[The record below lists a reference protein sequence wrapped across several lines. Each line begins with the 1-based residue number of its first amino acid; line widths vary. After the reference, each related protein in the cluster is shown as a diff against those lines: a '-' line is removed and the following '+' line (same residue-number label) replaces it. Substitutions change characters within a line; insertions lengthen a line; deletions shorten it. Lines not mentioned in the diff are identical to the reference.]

1 MEKLNKRKL
10 IPSLA
15 AIAFCFSVS
24 TTANAAVALF
34 DFGFNI
40 DGSTT
45 FGGPPPPEVDGSGFD
60 FGTGL
65 GTIGVTISGAG
76 LHYVG
81 GFFDHEIDEPINSF
95 FNEIGSASG
104 ALAAGQSWEIDE
116 PGFVFGDIDLNLIAG
131 TLDDSVGVP
140 FPDDVSM
147 AMGWDFALALGEDA
161 LILFAI
167 SDFLPASPFFLT
179 HHDPHSGESIY
190 MSSTLDIRLSPIP
203 VPAAIW
209 LFGSGLI
216 GLIGFS
222 RRQQKSIQ

>member
-1 MEKLNKRKL
+1 MEKFDKGK
-10 IPSLA
+10 ITPSLVA
-15 AIAFCFSVS
+15 LLLCFGSIP
-24 TTANAAVALF
+24 ANAAVALF

-40 DGSTT
+40 DGTTT
-45 FGGPPPPEVDGSGFD
+45 FGGSLPPDVDGSGFD
-60 FGTGL
+60 FGAGL
-65 GTIGVTISGAG
+65 GIVDVTISGAG

-116 PGFVFGDIDLNLIAG
+116 PGFVFGDIDLNLVAG

-147 AMGWDFALALGEDA
+147 AMGWDFALALGEEA
-161 LILFAI
+161 LISFAI
-167 SDFLPASPFFLT
+167 TDVLPASPFFLT
-179 HHDPHSGESIY
+179 HSDLDSPDLIY
-190 MSSTLDIRLSPIP
+190 MSSTLDISLSPIP

-209 LFGSGLI
+209 LFGSGLV
-216 GLIGFS
+216 GLVGFS
-222 RRQQKSIQ
+222 RRKQKSM